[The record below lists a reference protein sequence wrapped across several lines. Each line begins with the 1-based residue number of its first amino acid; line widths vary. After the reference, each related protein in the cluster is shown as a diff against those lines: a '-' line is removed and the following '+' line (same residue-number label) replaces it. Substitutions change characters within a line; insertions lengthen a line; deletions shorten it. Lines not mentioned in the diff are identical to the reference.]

1 MTTNTLRVVS
11 ALLCY
16 PQPELIAALPELA
29 TLVREDRELPV
40 VERGRLVDFIDE
52 LRESDL
58 WELQERYVALFDRG
72 RKLSLHLFEHI
83 HGESRERG
91 QAMVDLLEVYR
102 RGGYELAAKEL
113 PDYLPLFL
121 EFLSTRPADEA
132 RSLLDDASHVIA
144 LLGARLAERH
154 SPYAAAFDAL
164 LALVDAP
171 ADLGEIRAQAATEGP
186 DRTIT
191 EMDKIWEEEQV
202 TFLANQAPDGGC
214 GAGSG
219 AQTNAQPVAFAPPRN
234 VRAPAP
240 RPVL

>member
-1 MTTNTLRVVS
+1 MTTNTLKVVS

-16 PQPELIAALPELA
+16 PQPDLIAALPELA
-29 TLVREDRELPV
+29 SLVRGDRDLPL

-52 LRESDL
+52 LREADP
-58 WELQERYVALFDRG
+58 WDLQERYVALFDRG

-83 HGESRERG
+83 HGESRDRG
-91 QAMVDLLEVYR
+91 QAMVDLLDVYR

-132 RSLLDDASHVIA
+132 RGLLDDASHVIA
-144 LLGARLAERH
+144 LLGARLAERQ
-154 SPYAAAFDAL
+154 SPYAVVFDAL

-171 ADLGEIRAQAATEGP
+171 AGLGDIRAQAAAEGP

-202 TFLANQAPDGGC
+202 TFLANQSPDGGC
-214 GAGSG
+214 GANG
-219 AQTNAQPVAFAPPRN
+219 ATRVPAQPVAFVPPRN
-234 VRAPAP
+234 VHAPAP
-240 RPVL
+240 RAAH